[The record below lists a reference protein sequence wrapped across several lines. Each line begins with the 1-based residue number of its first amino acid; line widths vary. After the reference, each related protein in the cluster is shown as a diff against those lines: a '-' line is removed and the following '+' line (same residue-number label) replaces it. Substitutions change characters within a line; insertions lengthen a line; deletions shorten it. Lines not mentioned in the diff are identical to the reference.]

1 MGIAFFLA
9 IGKAWKSMPAPVRR
23 ILEYAGIVLL
33 ALWALKV
40 FWLNPH
46 DNKVAA
52 QERAKVTDEIKKDFD
67 KRYQQTI
74 SNLETQ
80 SESLLQRAAGLEKT
94 NADLAK
100 SRDAMVSGFNKT
112 LTAIKQIEDRNNADD
127 RTIPDYLLGQRLGD
141 VSNAIECAK
150 PANKGRA
157 GCADGKADPG
167 TTP

>member
-1 MGIAFFLA
+1 MGFFLA
-9 IGKAWKSMPAPVRR
+9 ISAFWSKLPAPIRR
-23 ILEYAGIVLL
+23 LLEYAGIILL

-74 SNLETQ
+74 SDLKIKNGNLEKRT
-80 SESLLQRAAGLEKT
+80 
-94 NADLAK
+94 ADLEIMNSDLAR
-100 SRDAMVSGFNKT
+100 SRDAMMSGFNKT
-112 LTAIKQIEDRNNADD
+112 LSAIKQIEGKNNADD
-127 RTIPDYLLGQRLGD
+127 RAIPDYLLGQRLSD

-157 GCADGKADPG
+157 GCTDGKTDPG
-167 TTP
+167 ATP